1 EKVQKLAM
9 EESPYETVE
18 KEFQEVLTEMTG
30 EKTLDNFHV
39 KYSNLMTALKKSQ
52 ENEKRLMTKCRELNA
67 EIKSNSVKVE
77 AALKQSHEDQT
88 TIMFLKKEIEK
99 AWEMVDAAHEKEK
112 AAQETN
118 KNLQKEIENLK
129 ASVKQTALLS
139 AADVQSVGELLKL
152 KKQLTDERDELL
164 SKQVIFRE
172 DLEKATTK
180 QNEAEEAIK
189 KAQDTIFQQ
198 LYSSLQLQQDIQVL
212 QNDCSRESR
221 MKEKLEKE
229 LKQLRADAEAQ
240 QLEIK
245 TLSGQ
250 CQRGSEEQQR
260 LEQNLQEQ
268 KILNERVSKELE
280 QLQVRNTKLQR
291 ENEQNT
297 LSLEQLTYDNN
308 QRVSE
313 LKVHTEEVTQMKQE
327 ISNLTKIRET
337 THKKLRLLEDQ
348 KLDVEQQRETLRNQ
362 ITGMEKEMEMNK
374 IETENYKKKINGLTR
389 EKEMLT
395 MNLIKAEKA
404 TEKQIDLV
412 KLEQQSKIVLEQE
425 ILNCKHEAQKQR
437 KIIYELEKERDR
449 NIDKASGLKQKI
461 IEHMNELKSKEMEI
475 CEDKKKIAEAETK
488 LKQQQNLYEAMR
500 AERNNYSKN
509 LLDAQHDI
517 TDLKRKMK
525 SMSQENGQLTEEI
538 KSKETALSKEHQ
550 AIQHLKKEK
559 ESLKAELQRMKQQAQ
574 DTKKDMEIQKAEEHK
589 LLKIIADADAE
600 KAQQKKELDQVIT
613 ERDMLRTQLVQRND
627 ELALLSEKIKIL
639 QSILNKGEIQYNQ
652 RMEDIR
658 LLKLEIKKLRT
669 EKTVLNKTVSN
680 AESLKHEVFIMQKE
694 LVKERTKCERL
705 QEDLENP
712 LNVHRWRRL
721 EASDP
726 STFELIQKIHSLQR
740 RLISK
745 SEEVVK
751 QELLLQEKEKL
762 YVELKHIIA
771 RQPGP
776 EAAEQLYSCQQH
788 LKKKTNQLKALTA
801 ELNMQESQTEKYK
814 YEIEQVTAELQ
825 NVKKK
830 YFMLKRKEQAC
841 R

>member
-18 KEFQEVLTEMTG
+18 KEFQEVLNKMTG

-39 KYSNLMTALKKSQ
+39 KYSNLMTALKKS
-52 ENEKRLMTKCRELNA
+52 EEKEKRLMTKCRELNA

-77 AALKQSHEDQT
+77 AALKQSHKDQT
-88 TIMFLKKEIEK
+88 TIMFQKKEIEK

-118 KNLQKEIENLK
+118 KDLQKKLENLK
-129 ASVKQTALLS
+129 AAVKQGALLS

-152 KKQLTDERDELL
+152 KKQLTDERDELF

-180 QNEAEEAIK
+180 QNEAEEGIK
-189 KAQDTIFQQ
+189 KAQDTIF
-198 LYSSLQLQQDIQVL
+198 QLQQDIQVL
-212 QNDCSRESR
+212 QNDCSRERR

-245 TLSGQ
+245 TLSGK

-260 LEQNLQEQ
+260 LEQNLHEQ

-297 LSLEQLTYDNN
+297 LSLEQLTYNNN

-313 LKVHTEEVTQMKQE
+313 LKMEREEVTQMKQE

-337 THKKLRLLEDQ
+337 THKKLRLIEDQ
-348 KLDVEQQRETLRNQ
+348 KLDVKQQSETLRNQ

-374 IETENYKKKINGLTR
+374 IETENYKKKINGLNR
-389 EKEMLT
+389 EKEMLIK
-395 MNLIKAEKA
+395 NLIKAEKA

-425 ILNCKHEAQKQR
+425 ILNCKQEAQKQC
-437 KIIYELEKERDR
+437 KIIYKLEKERDR
-449 NIDKASGLKQKI
+449 NIDKASGLKWKI
-461 IEHMNELKSKEMEI
+461 KEHMNELKSKEMEI
-475 CEDKKKIAEAETK
+475 CADKKKIAEAETK
-488 LKQQQNLYEAMR
+488 LKQQQNLYKAIR
-500 AERNNYSKN
+500 AERNNYTKS
-509 LLDAQHDI
+509 LLDAQNDI

-613 ERDMLRTQLVQRND
+613 ERDMLRTQLVQRNED
-627 ELALLSEKIKIL
+627 LALLSDKIKIL
-639 QSILNKGEIQYNQ
+639 HSILKKGEIQYDQ
-652 RMEDIR
+652 RMEDIC

-669 EKTVLNKTVSN
+669 ENTVLNKTVSN
-680 AESLKHEVFIMQKE
+680 TESLKHEVFIMQKE

-712 LNVHRWRRL
+712 LNVHRWRIL
-721 EASDP
+721 AASDP
-726 STFELIQKIHSLQR
+726 STFELIQKIHSLQGL
-740 RLISK
+740 LIRK
-745 SEEVVK
+745 NDEIMK
-751 QELLLQEKEKL
+751 QELLLLEKEKL

-788 LKKKTNQLKALTA
+788 LKKKNKQLKVLTA
-801 ELNMQESQTEKYK
+801 ELNMQESQTQKYK